1 MKKPRIISFG
11 EVLWD
16 LFPDGGR
23 FGGAP
28 ANFACHA
35 ALQGA
40 EVTICTAVG
49 DDSYGDDAIRILS
62 EYDIDV
68 SLVQTVATA
77 STGTASVNLDDEGKP
92 SFLFQENSAWDK
104 LQWTDDIA
112 TKILSA
118 DAICFGTLGQ
128 RSEMARQTTQ
138 RALEVA
144 GRAKIPRVVDIN
156 LRPPFFDSKIIR
168 ESIQLASILKMSDE
182 EVETVCAVFEI
193 DLRQGLEA
201 ALRCLMELG
210 QLKMIVVTRG
220 SEGAL
225 LLTTDEINVQAGIP
239 TEVIDTVGAGDAF
252 TAAFLIRELQGS
264 ARSQNLLESCMV
276 AAEVCSHA
284 GAVPKKFQ

>member
-49 DDSYGDDAIRILS
+49 DDRYGDDAIRILS
-62 EYDIDV
+62 DYDIDV

-156 LRPPFFDSKIIR
+156 LRPPFFDAKIIR

-193 DLRQGLEA
+193 DLGQGLEA

-210 QLKMIVVTRG
+210 QLKMIIVTRG

-225 LLTTDEINVQAGIP
+225 LLTTDDFSEQAGIP

>member
-77 STGTASVNLDDEGKP
+77 PTGTASVNLDDEGKP
-92 SFLFQENSAWDK
+92 SFLFQDNSAWDQ

-156 LRPPFFDSKIIR
+156 LRPPFFDAKIIR
-168 ESIQLASILKMSDE
+168 ESIQLASILKMSAE

-210 QLKMIVVTRG
+210 QLKMILVTRG

-225 LLTTDEINVQAGIP
+225 LLTTDDFSVQAGIP

-252 TAAFLIRELQGS
+252 TSAFLIRELQGS
-264 ARSQNLLESCMV
+264 ARSQTLLESCIF

>member
-77 STGTASVNLDDEGKP
+77 PTGTASVNLDDEGKP

-156 LRPPFFDSKIIR
+156 LRPPFFDAKIIR

>member
-77 STGTASVNLDDEGKP
+77 PTGTASVNLDDEGKP
-92 SFLFQENSAWDK
+92 SFLFQDNSAWDQ

-156 LRPPFFDSKIIR
+156 LRPPFFDAKIIR

-225 LLTTDEINVQAGIP
+225 LLTTDEISVQAGIP

>member
-77 STGTASVNLDDEGKP
+77 PTGTASVNLDDEGKP
-92 SFLFQENSAWDK
+92 SFLFQDNSAWDQ

-156 LRPPFFDSKIIR
+156 LRPPFFDAKIIR

-225 LLTTDEINVQAGIP
+225 LLTCLLYTSPSPRDQRGS
-239 TEVIDTVGAGDAF
+239 GM
-252 TAAFLIRELQGS
+252 AA
-264 ARSQNLLESCMV
+264 
-276 AAEVCSHA
+276 
-284 GAVPKKFQ
+284 

>member
-62 EYDIDV
+62 DYDIDV

-156 LRPPFFDSKIIR
+156 LRPPFFDAKIIR

-225 LLTTDEINVQAGIP
+225 LLTTDDFSVQAGIP

-284 GAVPKKFQ
+284 GAVPKKFK

>member
-77 STGTASVNLDDEGKP
+77 PTGTASVNLDDEGKP
-92 SFLFQENSAWDK
+92 SFLFQDNSAWDQ

-138 RALEVA
+138 RALELA

-156 LRPPFFDSKIIR
+156 LRPPFFDAKIIR

-225 LLTTDEINVQAGIP
+225 LLTTDDFSVQAGIP

-264 ARSQNLLESCMV
+264 ARSQNLLESCMF

>member
-77 STGTASVNLDDEGKP
+77 PTGTASVNLDDEGKP
-92 SFLFQENSAWDK
+92 SFLFQDNSAWDQ

-144 GRAKIPRVVDIN
+144 ERAKIPRVVDIN
-156 LRPPFFDSKIIR
+156 LRPPFFDAKIIR

-225 LLTTDEINVQAGIP
+225 LLTTDDFSVQAGIP

-264 ARSQNLLESCMV
+264 ARSQNLLESCMF
-276 AAEVCSHA
+276 AAKVCSHA

>member
-1 MKKPRIISFG
+1 
-11 EVLWD
+11 
-16 LFPDGGR
+16 
-23 FGGAP
+23 
-28 ANFACHA
+28 
-35 ALQGA
+35 
-40 EVTICTAVG
+40 
-49 DDSYGDDAIRILS
+49 
-62 EYDIDV
+62 
-68 SLVQTVATA
+68 
-77 STGTASVNLDDEGKP
+77 
-92 SFLFQENSAWDK
+92 
-104 LQWTDDIA
+104 
-112 TKILSA
+112 
-118 DAICFGTLGQ
+118 
-128 RSEMARQTTQ
+128 
-138 RALEVA
+138 
-144 GRAKIPRVVDIN
+144 
-156 LRPPFFDSKIIR
+156 
-168 ESIQLASILKMSDE
+168 MSDE

>member
-77 STGTASVNLDDEGKP
+77 PTGTASVNLDDEGKP
-92 SFLFQENSAWDK
+92 SFLFQDNSAWDQ

-156 LRPPFFDSKIIR
+156 LRPPFFDAKIIR

-210 QLKMIVVTRG
+210 QLKMIIVTRG

>member
-49 DDSYGDDAIRILS
+49 DDRYGDDAIRILS
-62 EYDIDV
+62 DFDIDV

-77 STGTASVNLDDEGKP
+77 PTGTASVNLDDEGKP

-112 TKILSA
+112 TKIQSA

-128 RSEMARQTTQ
+128 RSEMARRTTQ

-156 LRPPFFDSKIIR
+156 LRPPFFDAKIIR

-225 LLTTDEINVQAGIP
+225 LLTTDEISVQAGIP

-264 ARSQNLLESCMV
+264 ARSQNLLESCMF

>member
-77 STGTASVNLDDEGKP
+77 PTGTASVNLDDEGKP
-92 SFLFQENSAWDK
+92 SFLFQDNSAWDQ

-156 LRPPFFDSKIIR
+156 LRPPFFDAKIIR

-225 LLTTDEINVQAGIP
+225 LLTTDEISVQAGIP

-264 ARSQNLLESCMV
+264 ARSQNLLESCIF
-276 AAEVCSHA
+276 AAEVCSDA

>member
-16 LFPDGGR
+16 LFPDGER

-49 DDSYGDDAIRILS
+49 DDRYGDDAIRILS
-62 EYDIDV
+62 DYDIDV

-156 LRPPFFDSKIIR
+156 LRPPFFDAKIIR

-225 LLTTDEINVQAGIP
+225 LLTTDEISVQAGIP

>member
-49 DDSYGDDAIRILS
+49 DDRYGDDAIRILS
-62 EYDIDV
+62 DYDIDV

-156 LRPPFFDSKIIR
+156 LRPPFFDAKIIR

>member
-77 STGTASVNLDDEGKP
+77 PTGTASVNLDDEGKP
-92 SFLFQENSAWDK
+92 SFLFQDNSAWDQ

-156 LRPPFFDSKIIR
+156 LRPPFFDAKIIR

-201 ALRCLMELG
+201 ALRYLMELG

-225 LLTTDEINVQAGIP
+225 LLTTDDFSVQAGIP

>member
-77 STGTASVNLDDEGKP
+77 PTGTASVNLDDEGKP
-92 SFLFQENSAWDK
+92 SFLFQDNSAWDQ

-156 LRPPFFDSKIIR
+156 LRPPFFDAKIIR

-225 LLTTDEINVQAGIP
+225 LLTTDEISVQAGIP

-264 ARSQNLLESCMV
+264 ARSQNLLESCKF
-276 AAEVCSHA
+276 AAEVCRHA
-284 GAVPKKFQ
+284 GAVPKKYQ